1 MKLFITLVFS
11 ALIFMS
17 LMQPVDGIY
26 HKISL
31 IISLFI
37 IIISILQHKKIS
49 IQNVQASVFFSM
61 YTFFCVI
68 AAGVNQDMNLLKN
81 SLQLFC
87 MFLAVSI
94 FFNDLV
100 KEHVME
106 IVVNSVLLAYVPF
119 TYLCFLQARY
129 MFGGFAG
136 VFENPNTMGFS
147 MIGLMVAVLLRLYQL
162 TTKFLHE
169 RQQPKLILLF
179 VFYTTIYLMG
189 LYIILLSNARTSLLT
204 AALVTI
210 VVIVSS
216 IKNLNKTFLPF
227 LKFSALFAA
236 TVLIVLIAFMK
247 MDRMQDAVQ
256 SIVLKMEKKSTNI
269 TDGRLEIWQYV
280 FEHIQFW
287 GHGVES
293 LWSIGVSHAHN
304 TFINI
309 LQEAGLLAL
318 ISYCCFLLAIAK
330 GYRHMNDQ
338 FAILMALIIVAMLGV
353 STFEILYFNVLH
365 ILVFVVS
372 GSLRDT
378 GKKTILTE

>member
-26 HKISL
+26 HKVSL
-31 IISLFI
+31 IISFFI

-49 IQNVQASVFFSM
+49 IHNVQASVFFSM

-100 KEHVME
+100 KEHVIQ

-119 TYLCFLQARY
+119 ICLCFLQARY

-147 MIGLMVAVLLRLYQL
+147 MIGLMVAVLIRLYQL
-162 TTKFLHE
+162 TMKILHE

-179 VFYTTIYLMG
+179 VFYATIYLIC

-216 IKNLNKTFLPF
+216 IKNLNKTFVPF

-236 TVLIVLIAFMK
+236 TVLVVFIAFMK
-247 MDRMQDAVQ
+247 MDRMQDAIQ
-256 SIVLKMEKKSTNI
+256 SIVLKMEKN
-269 TDGRLEIWQYV
+269 
-280 FEHIQFW
+280 
-287 GHGVES
+287 
-293 LWSIGVSHAHN
+293 
-304 TFINI
+304 
-309 LQEAGLLAL
+309 
-318 ISYCCFLLAIAK
+318 
-330 GYRHMNDQ
+330 
-338 FAILMALIIVAMLGV
+338 
-353 STFEILYFNVLH
+353 
-365 ILVFVVS
+365 
-372 GSLRDT
+372 LRT
-378 GKKTILTE
+378 